1 MEIDM
6 KMSPQSIRPG
16 DLVQLNTSG
25 GVGVATTYCLV
36 AYVQKKYTLLMP
48 KICHSFSGMY
58 DTMEELIANNNI
70 SLVAKREDLIL
81 KRKDQQ

>member
-1 MEIDM
+1 M

-16 DLVQLNTSG
+16 DLVQLHTSG
-25 GVGVATTYCLV
+25 GITATTYCLV